1 MRLFTR
7 KTSAN
12 LAEIHQYVQD
22 LKGITALR
30 EKALALAREDEVAE
44 YDEVI
49 KVMQLVMLELNKVT

>member
-1 MRLFTR
+1 MKLFRR
-7 KTSAN
+7 KISTN

-30 EKALALAREDEVAE
+30 DKCIADGRHDEAAE
-44 YDEVI
+44 YDETI

>member
-7 KTSAN
+7 KISAN

-30 EKALALAREDEVAE
+30 DKCIADSRDSEANE

-49 KVMQLVMLELNKVT
+49 RVMQLVMLELNKVT